1 MECAGLTAL
10 FLSRPDAT
18 SGIGARAL
26 RQTGRG
32 EQHALAGDAA
42 ANQPA
47 PAVRMR
53 QRLLVAALKRAV
65 QRDEPLG
72 LVGGAVGTDVL
83 VPAGAPRLFR
93 GAEFPVGVQGVR
105 EVHTLIN
112 TQWGTA
118 GGPFAWIDFYGSNG
132 VSFRKDLFSCDD
144 IRDHAP
150 DNQWCGEI
158 NGTPTINVWD
168 NGQSGSA
175 HIVLDKQQIVLPSEF
190 WNETLESICVTD
202 AGLGEYHQ
210 RLMFVGVTAGV
221 PEPTAL
227 CLLAIGGVLA
237 ARRQR

>member
-1 MECAGLTAL
+1 MGSLARH
-10 FLSRPDAT
+10 LSRY
-18 SGIGARAL
+18 
-26 RQTGRG
+26 
-32 EQHALAGDAA
+32 
-42 ANQPA
+42 
-47 PAVRMR
+47 
-53 QRLLVAALKRAV
+53 LLV
-65 QRDEPLG
+65 G
-72 LVGGAVGTDVL
+72 LVGSLGVAAHADLTYEPVDFSEHYNSALDTTYAPDVPVGSVELGGIPFEIPVSGDNYWDGYYAGGGGDDV
-83 VPAGAPRLFR
+83 RSI
-93 GAEFPVGVQGVR
+93 EFPVGVQGVR

-132 VSFRKDLFSCDD
+132 AYFRKDLFSCDD

-158 NGTPTINVWD
+158 NGTTTINVWD

-190 WNETLESICVTD
+190 WNETLESISVTD
-202 AGLGEYHQ
+202 AGLGVYHQ

-221 PEPTAL
+221 PEPTGL
-227 CLLAIGGVLA
+227 LLLAIGGVFA